1 MQYLLD
7 TNICV
12 FFLRGKLNLDEII
25 KEKGRENCYVSE
37 ITVVELRYGA
47 ENSDNPEKSHKSV
60 DDFLNGMSI
69 VPIFGCIKRYAKE
82 KVRLRKI
89 GKPMHDEFDLLIGVT
104 AIESK
109 LTLVTDNIK
118 DFERLDGIKIENW
131 AKREWYYRQHEPCK
145 APNVMLFFRVILTE
159 GI

>member
-25 KEKGRENCYVSE
+25 QEKDPKNCFISE
-37 ITVVELRYGA
+37 ITVFELRYGA
-47 ENSDNPEKSHKSV
+47 ENSENPTKSHKAV
-60 DDFLNGMSI
+60 DLFVNGITVIPIYSSI
-69 VPIFGCIKRYAKE
+69 KKYAKE

-104 AIESK
+104 AIENK
-109 LTLVTDNIK
+109 LTLVTDNEK
-118 DFERLDGIKIENW
+118 DFVNITGIKIENW
-131 AKREWYYRQHEPCK
+131 IVRK
-145 APNVMLFFRVILTE
+145 
-159 GI
+159 

>member
-12 FFLRGKLNLDEII
+12 FFLRGKLNLDDLIR
-25 KEKGRENCYVSE
+25 KKGRENCFISE
-37 ITVVELRYGA
+37 ITVIELRYGA
-47 ENSDNPEKSHKSV
+47 ENSDNPTKAHKSV
-60 DDFLNGMSI
+60 DAFVNGLSI
-69 VPIFGCIKRYAKE
+69 IPIYGSIRRYAKE

-104 AIESK
+104 AIENK

-118 DFERLDGIKIENW
+118 DFERLDGVKIENW
-131 AKREWYYRQHEPCK
+131 FKRK
-145 APNVMLFFRVILTE
+145 
-159 GI
+159 